1 MKPLRNDADG
11 SVDDEAYAS
20 TKDKALREDEMPD
33 TSAE

>member
-20 TKDKALREDEMPD
+20 TKDQTLREDKMPD
-33 TSAE
+33 ASAK